1 MGAIAFAATR
11 GLVTSVGADIIAIA
25 NGWRRVILMP
35 YVNVR
40 ITKDG
45 VTNEQKAQIVEEI
58 TQTLVR
64 VLGKRPEHTHI
75 IIDEVEPENWGFAG
89 MLTTDYR
96 KQQK

>member
-1 MGAIAFAATR
+1 
-11 GLVTSVGADIIAIA
+11 
-25 NGWRRVILMP
+25 MP

-45 VTNEQKAQIVEEI
+45 LTAEQKAQIVGEI
-58 TQTLVR
+58 TATLQR

-89 MLTTDYR
+89 MLTT
-96 KQQK
+96 